1 MKHDYTA
8 LDSAIK
14 EALATGPKKFR
25 ELENEQG
32 IKKQGVKLGAAHNAN
47 VSVSWD
53 ELKPWHFL
61 VRRLD
66 ALDHPP
72 HAAHRVAASRRPH
85 RSSSRFGITVDP

>member
-14 EALATGPKKFR
+14 AALITGPKKFR
-25 ELENEQG
+25 DLETEPY
-32 IKKQGVKLGAAHNAN
+32 IKRHGVKHAAAHNAGVKN
-47 VSVSWD
+47 SWD

-66 ALDHPP
+66 ALEFKGEIQNGGPVMGWSLKGE
-72 HAAHRVAASRRPH
+72 A
-85 RSSSRFGITVDP
+85 